1 MFSKTIANL
10 IEGGLEG
17 MKKNKE
23 IIKKRGLLGQDVRKE
38 TGGLRHGD
46 KQAPLHY
53 QKEKK

>member
-23 IIKKRGLLGQDVRKE
+23 INKKKGAARAGCSKRN
-38 TGGLRHGD
+38 GGL
-46 KQAPLHY
+46 AAW
-53 QKEKK
+53 